1 MVSATYLSILR
12 EFGAVSC
19 SRVAICQSQFEH
31 SSAPIRLAISDVLI
45 PKQFRLSNLWAA
57 GPQSAGIVS
66 SPAYG
71 VKLDFGFAMSPQQ
84 SPS

>member
-31 SSAPIRLAISDVLI
+31 SIASTHRSIQTFWSRTKFEPLLKFAEFSATSMILLESVAGRLLKAITASD
-45 PKQFRLSNLWAA
+45 
-57 GPQSAGIVS
+57 SAL
-66 SPAYG
+66 P
-71 VKLDFGFAMSPQQ
+71 
-84 SPS
+84 